1 MLNSHNR
8 LLAAGSAVAA
18 AGAIAVTGATAASAA
33 PRVQPPASG
42 NEHLQIMS
50 TSTTSSRASAI
61 AYGAFTA
68 AGTAKLDSAP
78 VGTIAFPGGTIKI
91 SHHPGKG
98 TMRFSPETCLT
109 VIRQPGTYTI
119 TGGTGKYTGITG
131 HGSYQ
136 LSLTF
141 IASRTAGKCSTGIPP
156 VGQQEL
162 LRLTGPV
169 HQ

>member
-1 MLNSHNR
+1 MLTNSR
-8 LLAAGSAVAA
+8 LITAAAVAA
-18 AGAIAVTGATAASAA
+18 AAITVTGVTAASAT
-33 PRVQPPASG
+33 PASQPAVSG
-42 NEHLQIMS
+42 TEHVQIMS
-50 TSTTSSRASAI
+50 TARASKTASAI

-119 TGGTGKYTGITG
+119 TGGTGKYAGITG
-131 HGSYQ
+131 HGTYQ
-136 LSLTF
+136 LRFTF
-141 IASRTAGKCSTGIPP
+141 IAARRAGKCSTAAPP
-156 VGQQEL
+156 VARQEL
-162 LRLTGPV
+162 LRLSGPV
-169 HQ
+169 HL